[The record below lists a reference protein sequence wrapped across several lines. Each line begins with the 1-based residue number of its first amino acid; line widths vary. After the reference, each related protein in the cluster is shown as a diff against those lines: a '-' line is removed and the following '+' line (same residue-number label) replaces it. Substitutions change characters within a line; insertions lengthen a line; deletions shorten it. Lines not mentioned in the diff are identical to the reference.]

1 MPLEKT
7 NTLVVGGGQAGL
19 AMSAHL
25 RRAGVD
31 HIVLAHDASLI
42 VAQVKRAYRGE
53 DNNYDNDANT
63 ADCRSGG
70 VAGQ

>member
-1 MPLEKT
+1 LTVCNACWQAKLIKRHVSGIRQVMPLEKT

-42 VAQVKRAYRGE
+42 VAQVKRAY
-53 DNNYDNDANT
+53 
-63 ADCRSGG
+63 
-70 VAGQ
+70 

>member
-1 MPLEKT
+1 
-7 NTLVVGGGQAGL
+7 
-19 AMSAHL
+19 MSAHL

>member
-31 HIVLAHDASLI
+31 HIVLAHGASLI
-42 VAQVKRAYRGE
+42 VAQVKRAY
-53 DNNYDNDANT
+53 
-63 ADCRSGG
+63 
-70 VAGQ
+70 